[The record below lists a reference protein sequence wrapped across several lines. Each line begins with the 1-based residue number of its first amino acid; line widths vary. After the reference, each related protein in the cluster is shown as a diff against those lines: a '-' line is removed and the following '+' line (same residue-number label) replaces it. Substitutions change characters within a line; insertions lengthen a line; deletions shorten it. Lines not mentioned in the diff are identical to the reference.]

1 VGLGRLDLAGEL
13 DDYFGGEKM
22 DFSGLELLSDVA
34 ARRALFR
41 QSVMDIGVGPACADA
56 AGPECADAT
65 RPAHADATRS
75 AWVNATKPSRADEK
89 GTAAERRYVYSDTPC
104 ADAAGLEYA
113 DATRS
118 AHADAARSA
127 YPTRHNAVHVNERE
141 KTEAKPVLMNDPAYD
156 VIDNMMDFYVDRKDA
171 TLHKRYSTE
180 DSSRRQLP
188 MINRDVPEELL
199 IEFDGLYSTTNRG
212 PPTDQHYLRQ
222 RDDCGLTWGRERT
235 GPYYHD
241 TPANHP
247 RRDSPRRRRCPI
259 ADHGLDHT
267 GSRQPP
273 DSGTKHDSLKFSVGA
288 KLGTYNGSTCLETFL
303 AKFENCSE
311 YLNWSVRDRLFPLKA
326 SLEGPAGQLLW
337 NAPKDITVNRLIELL
352 RNRFGTDNQAER
364 YRAELRARKR
374 QPNELLQSLYHDIAR
389 LMSLAYPGQTGV
401 ISEVVARDAFLEAL
415 DEPQLRIRI
424 LERKRKTL
432 EDALHMAYR
441 LEALERGF
449 RTDVLPERGSRT
461 DTPVHRAADEAD
473 KRRDR
478 YVRSAS
484 DDKPMCQGKQNS
496 PNS

>member
-241 TPANHP
+241 T
-247 RRDSPRRRRCPI
+247 
-259 ADHGLDHT
+259 
-267 GSRQPP
+267 
-273 DSGTKHDSLKFSVGA
+273 
-288 KLGTYNGSTCLETFL
+288 
-303 AKFENCSE
+303 
-311 YLNWSVRDRLFPLKA
+311 
-326 SLEGPAGQLLW
+326 
-337 NAPKDITVNRLIELL
+337 
-352 RNRFGTDNQAER
+352 DNQAER